1 MEKFIINCT
10 LNLEEEVEIIAKN
23 EDEAYE
29 IAKDIFFDKL
39 TNQYLDKGMDFEV
52 LEETDL
58 TKAEYVEYWS

>member
-29 IAKDIFFDKL
+29 MAKEVFTDKFI
-39 TNQYLDKGMDFEV
+39 NQYLDKGMDFEV
-52 LEETDL
+52 LEERDL
-58 TKAEYVEYWS
+58 TREEYLEYWN

>member
-39 TNQYLDKGMDFEV
+39 TNQYLDKEMDFEV
-52 LEETDL
+52 LEEADL
-58 TKAEYVEYWS
+58 TRAEYVEYWR

>member
-10 LNLEEEVEIIAKN
+10 LNVEEEVEIIAKN

-29 IAKDIFFDKL
+29 MAKDIFFDKL
-39 TNQYLDKGMDFEV
+39 TNQYLDKEMDFEV

-58 TKAEYVEYWS
+58 TRAEYVEYWR

>member
-29 IAKDIFFDKL
+29 MAKDIFFDKL
-39 TNQYLDKGMDFEV
+39 TNQYLDKEMDFEV
-52 LEETDL
+52 LEEADL
-58 TKAEYVEYWS
+58 TGTEYLEYWS

>member
-10 LNLEEEVEIIAKN
+10 LNVEEEVEIIAKN

-52 LEETDL
+52 LEEAGL
-58 TKAEYVEYWS
+58 TRAEYVEYWR

>member
-10 LNLEEEVEIIAKN
+10 LNVEEEVEIIAKN
-23 EDEAYE
+23 ENEAYE

-39 TNQYLDKGMDFEV
+39 TNQYLDNEMDFEV

-58 TKAEYVEYWS
+58 TRAEYVEYWR